1 LNLKKRNNWKNGI
14 LRTIYIIPIYTITV
28 NLRLQITILTLV
40 VTTIALA
47 PSLTSLISSHAQ
59 TTTTTTT
66 TKIIKCEDEKG
77 KSHTWI
83 TGCKDG
89 WYNWNACGNGPMGT
103 GQYDLGY
110 AAGWKKGQQQ
120 NPGRV
125 GCSNK

>member
-1 LNLKKRNNWKNGI
+1 M
-14 LRTIYIIPIYTITV
+14 
-28 NLRLQITILTLV
+28 NLRLQITIVTLV

-59 TTTTTTT
+59 TTTTT
-66 TKIIKCEDEKG
+66 KIIKCEDEKG
-77 KSHTWI
+77 KTHTWI

-89 WYNWNACGNGPMGT
+89 WYNWDVCGEGPAGT
-103 GQYDLGY
+103 SQYDQGY
-110 AAGWKKGQQQ
+110 AAGWKKGQQH

>member
-14 LRTIYIIPIYTITV
+14 IRTLYIIPIYIMTV
-28 NLRLQITILTLV
+28 NLRQQITIVTFV

-59 TTTTTTT
+59 TTTTS
-66 TKIIKCEDEKG
+66 KIVRCEEEKG
-77 KSHTWI
+77 QTHTWI
-83 TGCKDG
+83 SGCKDG
-89 WYNWNACGNGPMGT
+89 WYNWDVCGLGPDRNPKPGS
-103 GQYDLGY
+103 YDAGY
-110 AAGWKKGQQQ
+110 TAGWKKGQQH